1 MSLRLFSLGMAALAL
16 IEKPELKTRLR
27 EAKPLARKKRCN
39 RMATARIETREWII
53 IIIHSEVQMRGI

>member
-27 EAKPLARKKRCN
+27 EVKPLARKKRCN
-39 RMATARIETREWII
+39 RMALRE
-53 IIIHSEVQMRGI
+53 SKPENGL

>member
-27 EAKPLARKKRCN
+27 EAKPPAKNAVTGWRL
-39 RMATARIETREWII
+39 RE
-53 IIIHSEVQMRGI
+53 SKPENGL